1 MSKKGYKMTDKL
13 KDVKLHMYLANK
25 KSKPIRI
32 KEKIIEDLRKT
43 YGEELDDT
51 LMINIA
57 LAQMIIDES

>member
-1 MSKKGYKMTDKL
+1 MSEKL
-13 KDVKLHMYLANK
+13 KDIKLHMYLANK

-32 KEKIIEDLRKT
+32 KEKIIEDLRKI

-57 LAQMIIDES
+57 LAQIIISEE